1 MEYEFTLTNR
11 RSVAQETTEISL
23 APSTGSN
30 LKFIAG
36 QNAELTIPDPTY
48 EDDLGSR
55 RTFSIASA
63 PSEPILRFAYRESA
77 SGWKR
82 SLAVLPLGATIK
94 VQGPYGNFTLP
105 QSTEPVLA
113 IAGGIGV
120 TPFLS
125 MIRSGPT
132 SPLSFLSA
140 NSTPERAAYREELQA
155 SAQAGTLTL
164 WEHWGLLTSEVVQ
177 NYLTQSPPSLIYIA
191 GPVNFTA
198 LAIQAATSGGFP
210 REKILVEQ
218 FTGY

>member
-1 MEYEFTLTNR
+1 MEYEFTLANR
-11 RSVAQETTEISL
+11 RSAAQETTEISL

-36 QNAELTIPDPTY
+36 QNVELTIPDPIY

-63 PSEPILRFAYRESA
+63 PSEPILRFAYRESP

-82 SLAVLPLGATIK
+82 SLAALPLGAIIK

-105 QSTEPVLA
+105 QSTETVLA

-125 MIRSGPT
+125 MIRSRPT
-132 SPLSFLSA
+132 QTFNLLYA
-140 NSTPERAAYREELQA
+140 NSSPERAAFLEELQT
-155 SAQAGTLTL
+155 SAQAGVCTL
-164 WEHWGLLTSEVVQ
+164 WEHWGVLTSEVVQ
-177 NYLTQSPPSLIYIA
+177 NYLTQSPPALIYIA
-191 GPVNFTA
+191 GPVKFTA

-210 REKILVEQ
+210 REKVLVEQ

>member
-1 MEYEFTLTNR
+1 MEYEFTLVNR
-11 RSVAQETTEISL
+11 RDVAQETTEISL
-23 APSTGSN
+23 APSHGSN

-36 QNAELTIPDPTY
+36 QNVDLTIPDPLY

-63 PSEPILRFAYRESA
+63 PSEPILRFAYRESS

-82 SLAVLPLGATIK
+82 SMSKLAFGEKIK
-94 VQGPYGNFTLP
+94 VQGPYGAFTLP
-105 QSTEPVLA
+105 NSTEPVLA

-132 SPLSFLSA
+132 SPLSLLSA
-140 NSTPERAAYREELQA
+140 NSAPERAAYREELEA
-155 SAQAGTLTL
+155 SARAGTFTL
-164 WEHWGLLTSEVVQ
+164 WEHWGTLTPEVVK
-177 NYLTQSPPSLIYIA
+177 NHLTQSPPSLIYIA
-191 GPVNFTA
+191 GPVTFTA
-198 LAIQAATSGGFP
+198 LAIQAATRGGFP